1 MAGMMGLYSGYLNLN
16 REQLENDVVVEDE
29 SMDLHM
35 LKQKF
40 SVCKVTELDP
50 ELLKKEFV
58 FVGNT
63 DQELSLICESS
74 LVPDTYLA
82 LDEGWDCFRIAEDA
96 SFSKYGMIAF
106 LADIIAS
113 LKTSILVV
121 GTYDTDYILVK
132 QEKMPAV
139 VEALKENHC
148 RFI

>member
-1 MAGMMGLYSGYLNLN
+1 
-16 REQLENDVVVEDE
+16 
-29 SMDLHM
+29 MDLQM

-40 SVCKVTELDP
+40 SVSKVTELDP
-50 ELLKKEFV
+50 DLLKKEFV

-63 DQELSLICESS
+63 DNELSLICESS
-74 LVPDTYLA
+74 LVPDNHLA

-139 VEALKENHC
+139 VEALKENGC
-148 RFI
+148 RFL